1 MTELLLNLL
10 LIQLNVVLI
19 FVVVAAARLMLRRWA
34 VITLFVLALAVV
46 LLGMLSR
53 Q

>member
-1 MTELLLNLL
+1 MTESLLNLL

-19 FVVVAAARLMLRRWA
+19 FVIVVVARLLLRNWA
-34 VITLFVLALAVV
+34 VITLFAIALALA

-53 Q
+53 R